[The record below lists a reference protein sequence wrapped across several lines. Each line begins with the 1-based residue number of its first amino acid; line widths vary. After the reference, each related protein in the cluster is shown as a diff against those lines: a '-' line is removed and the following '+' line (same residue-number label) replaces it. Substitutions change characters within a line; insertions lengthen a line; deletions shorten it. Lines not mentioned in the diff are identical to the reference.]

1 MQPEALSRL
10 TMLKSVRYTSR
21 AGSACDFSKSPRP
34 FFFLAA
40 MESGSAVFE
49 SSTGEKI
56 NFKSGGVIFIPQGAK
71 YRSFWGEIADNVYI
85 SLRFELENGAAL
97 PSPDT
102 LMLQSFPDDICKIL
116 SDRLFAIHTL
126 LEKGTAEGF
135 LALSLF
141 YECLSLILPL
151 LKRTARPTNDRR
163 LLPAIEHIRTHL
175 CEQTP
180 VCDLAALC
188 HMSEPNLYLLFRN
201 SLGTSPVEYRNRL
214 RTERAMQ
221 LLLSDAEAS
230 IEEIASAVG
239 FESAA
244 YFRRR
249 FKQITGE
256 SPRDFRKR
264 SCETL

>member
-1 MQPEALSRL
+1 MQAEALSRL
-10 TMLKSVRYTSR
+10 TLLKSVRYTSR
-21 AGSACDFSKSPRP
+21 AGGVWDFSKSPRP
-34 FFFLAA
+34 FYFLAA

-49 SSTGEKI
+49 SSTGERI
-56 NFKSGGVIFIPQGAK
+56 PFKEGGVIFIPQGAK
-71 YRSFWGEIADNVYI
+71 YRSFWSESQDNVYI
-85 SLRFELENGAAL
+85 SLRFDLEEGAGL
-97 PSPDT
+97 PSADT
-102 LMLQSFPDDICKIL
+102 LTLQSFPEEIGRIL
-116 SDRLFAIHTL
+116 SDRMLSIHTL
-126 LEKGTAEGF
+126 LEKGEAEGF

-151 LKRTARPTNDRR
+151 LKRTATPTNDRR

-180 VCDLAALC
+180 VCELAALC
-188 HMSEPNLYLLFRN
+188 HMSEPNLYLLFRK
-201 SLGTSPVEYRNRL
+201 SLSTSPVEYRNRL

-221 LLLSDAEAS
+221 LLLSDTEVS